1 MKKVKAYAVLWK
13 DRCTTP
19 DWVLSKFHHS
29 RTFAI
34 FEKRGEAW
42 AFARECRTVDPAACK
57 QFGIRHKTVS
67 IQIEKF

>member
-1 MKKVKAYAVLWK
+1 MKKIKAYAVLWMDHHRPWQMCK
-13 DRCTTP
+13 FSHTRC
-19 DWVLSKFHHS
+19 
-29 RTFAI
+29 FAI

-42 AFARECRTVDPAACK
+42 AFARKCRESDPAACK

>member
-1 MKKVKAYAVLWK
+1 MKKIKAYAVLWM
-13 DRCTTP
+13 DRHRP
-19 DWVLSKFHHS
+19 WQLSKFHHS
-29 RTFAI
+29 RAFAI

-57 QFGIRHKTVS
+57 QFGIHHKTVS

>member
-1 MKKVKAYAVLWK
+1 MCKFSHT
-13 DRCTTP
+13 RC
-19 DWVLSKFHHS
+19 
-29 RTFAI
+29 FAI

-42 AFARECRTVDPAACK
+42 AFARKCRESDPAACK